1 MSQREKQ
8 LESELEAA
16 QRQSR
21 ELAAERDKLKSATQA
36 EDQAVQVGEGWGGGS
51 LHAGG
56 GSMQECG
63 RRMSTCVGTH
73 LRRYGQSDPSLT
85 LC

>member
-1 MSQREKQ
+1 VAEVSQREKQ

-36 EDQAVQVGEGWGGGS
+36 EDQAVQVGV
-51 LHAGG
+51 
-56 GSMQECG
+56 CG
-63 RRMSTCVGTH
+63 RDRVVGQV
-73 LRRYGQSDPSLT
+73 GESGNGESASG
-85 LC
+85 

>member
-1 MSQREKQ
+1 MAEVSQREKQ

-36 EDQAVQVGEGWGGGS
+36 EDQAVQVGVW
-51 LHAGG
+51 A
-56 GSMQECG
+56 CG
-63 RRMSTCVGTH
+63 RDRVVGQVGGT
-73 LRRYGQSDPSLT
+73 RVGG
-85 LC
+85 